1 MTQIIVLVVKS
12 HIRAVRWSSGGQK
25 ARRDK
30 TAFVTGTALHVISGS
45 SAFYQLLRKRQS
57 LHFSSVFLIFF
68 THLFPHID
76 TFSWGHPRLQSAEG
90 ETCTGCSCSA
100 GLSCFINAKQ
110 SRSYRSINN
119 TCRSGPRPIHYT
131 FTIPSVYV
139 QQPAVSWHRTAD
151 MSWLLLLR
159 LLCVILGALFSRMK
173 ST

>member
-100 GLSCFINAKQ
+100 GLCLVSLMLSKADHTVPSTTPAATHSLYIYHPVCLCTATCSFLAQNCWHVLAFTVETALCHSRCSLQ
-110 SRSYRSINN
+110 SNEVN
-119 TCRSGPRPIHYT
+119 L
-131 FTIPSVYV
+131 
-139 QQPAVSWHRTAD
+139 D
-151 MSWLLLLR
+151 E
-159 LLCVILGALFSRMK
+159 
-173 ST
+173 

>member
-100 GLSCFINAKQ
+100 GLCLVSLMLSKADHTVPSTTPAGQ
-110 SRSYRSINN
+110 DRD
-119 TCRSGPRPIHYT
+119 P
-131 FTIPSVYV
+131 FTIHLPSRRYMYSNLYF
-139 QQPAVSWHRTAD
+139 PGTELLTCLGFYCWDCFVS
-151 MSWLLLLR
+151 
-159 LLCVILGALFSRMK
+159 F
-173 ST
+173 

>member
-45 SAFYQLLRKRQS
+45 SAFYQLLRKWQS
-57 LHFSSVFLIFF
+57 SFLLCLLDLLHSSFPTHWHFFLGSSQVAISRGGDL
-68 THLFPHID
+68 H
-76 TFSWGHPRLQSAEG
+76 RLQLLG
-90 ETCTGCSCSA
+90 WT
-100 GLSCFINAKQ
+100 LSCFINAKQ

-139 QQPAVSWHRTAD
+139 QQPVVSWHRTAD